1 MGKYIKLFENHTQY
15 TAFTQ
20 TEEFVIPN
28 VSHCIQENHVHYNP
42 LLAVTC
48 TFSVSDASVTTP
60 ICYYSNESGYS
71 CLPSDN
77 FTKVVVDG
85 TVVTPSALDTAEG
98 EYQLSVGEHT
108 IVYYLTSETINE
120 GTFLQCT
127 EMTSATI
134 GNGVSEIG
142 AYGFVGC
149 TNLTTLSIPSTMTAI
164 GSETF
169 AKTTGVPLPLTT
181 LNIDTPTVHP
191 WFSGFSTLQT
201 VNLGSNV
208 TAIDDGAF
216 CACQSLDAASVQSIS
231 AINED
236 AICNVV
242 CMTVTYPSNV
252 EEAYLPSA
260 LGYAFTGGDD
270 IDPSEIYNKQISL

>member
-1 MGKYIKLFENHTQY
+1 MTKYLKLFDNHSGY

-20 TEEFVIPN
+20 TEEFVRPN
-28 VSHCIQENHVHYNP
+28 VSHCVGENHVHYNP
-42 LLAVTC
+42 LLIVTC

-60 ICYYSNESGYS
+60 ICYYFNEGGNSV
-71 CLPSDN
+71 LPSDN

-85 TVVTPSALDTAEG
+85 TVVTPSALDTVEG

-120 GTFLQCT
+120 ATFLNCT

-134 GNGVSEIG
+134 GSGVSEIG
-142 AYGFVGC
+142 DYGFAGC

-164 GSETF
+164 GIKAF
-169 AKTTGVPLPLTT
+169 IDVTGAPLPLAT

-191 WFSGFSTLQT
+191 WFSDFTTLQT

-208 TAIDDGAF
+208 TAIDDDAF
-216 CACQSLDAASVQSIS
+216 CACQNLDAASVRSIS

-236 AICNVV
+236 AICDTV

-252 EEAYLPSA
+252 EEAYLPDA
-260 LGYAFTGGDD
+260 LGYAFTDSNN
-270 IDPSEIYNKQISL
+270 IDPNEIYNKDIH

>member
-1 MGKYIKLFENHTQY
+1 MSRYIKLFQNHSAY
-15 TAFTQ
+15 Q
-20 TEEFVIPN
+20 TFLSSDDFVRPN
-28 VSHCIQENHVHYNP
+28 VSHCVGENHVHYNP

-48 TFSVSDASVTTP
+48 TFNVSDASVTTP
-60 ICYYSNESGYS
+60 ICYYYNEGEYS
-71 CLPSDN
+71 CLPSNN

-98 EYQLSVGEHT
+98 KYQLSVGEHT

-120 GTFLQCT
+120 GTFIQCT

-142 AYGFVGC
+142 DYGFAGC
-149 TNLTTLSIPSTMTAI
+149 TNLTTLSIPSTMTTIAN
-164 GSETF
+164 GAF
-169 AKTTGVPLPLTT
+169 DDGMGGHLPLTT
-181 LNIDTPTVHP
+181 LNIDTPTVHT
-191 WFSGFSTLQT
+191 WFSNFDTLQT

-208 TAIDDGAF
+208 TAIDDCAF
-216 CACQSLDAASVQSIS
+216 CICQNLDAASVRSIS

-236 AICNVV
+236 AICDTV

-252 EEAYLPSA
+252 EEAYLPDA
-260 LGYAFTGGDD
+260 LGYAFTDGDD
-270 IDPSEIYNKQISL
+270 IDSSEIYNKAIEI